1 MALASSG
8 RSFATDAP
16 LTPRRWTRRL
26 VARHDASWNK
36 FSRFGV
42 TDESEFDNGG
52 CCGLESTPFL
62 LVVHLVE
69 GE

>member
-8 RSFATDAP
+8 RPFATDAP

-42 TDESEFDNGG
+42 TDESEFDNGVATTMEDVAALRVPRF
-52 CCGLESTPFL
+52 C
-62 LVVHLVE
+62 
-69 GE
+69 